1 MAWRSGLAYSQDLR
15 ERVLAVADGGLRVR
29 EVARLFK
36 VGISYVYKALERRA
50 QTGDAAA
57 RRAAA
62 RRGGGSRAPKLSG
75 HEAALLGHLR
85 SRPDATLAELRRWLF
100 ETRGVSVSAGCLWN
114 ALDRLAWT
122 LKKVWAGG
130 GAGSPRC
137 RRRPGG
143 VAGGPARPE
152 PEAPGLPR
160 RERLLDQHGAPPWP
174 QPARAAGGGTGAA
187 RALEDLD
194 PRRRAAPRPHRRADG
209 H

>member
-36 VGISYVYKALERRA
+36 VSISYVYKALERRA
-50 QTGDAAA
+50 RTGD
-57 RRAAA
+57 AAA

-114 ALDRLAWT
+114 ALDRLGWT
-122 LKKVWAGG
+122 PKKSLGG
-130 GAGSPRC
+130 RRSRTAPMSPPPGR
-137 RRRPGG
+137 RGRRPS
-143 VAGGPARPE
+143 PA
-152 PEAPGLPR
+152 
-160 RERLLDQHGAPPWP
+160 
-174 QPARAAGGGTGAA
+174 
-187 RALEDLD
+187 
-194 PRRRAAPRPHRRADG
+194 
-209 H
+209 